1 MTWMTQAAV
10 FYTFL

>member
-1 MTWMTQAAV
+1 MTQAAV